1 MRISDW
7 SSDVCSSDLPLAERR
22 RKMPPERDVAG
33 MLRSFD
39 YAAWTARDRSWASD
53 KSAEMADVAIEAS
66 RTRTIASFLAGYGE
80 AGGGAA
86 GAQASDRLLDLFLL
100 DKVVYE
106 IRYESA

>member
-53 KSAEMADVAIEAS
+53 KSAEMADVAIEEW
-66 RTRTIASFLAGYGE
+66 RTRTIEAFLAGYGE

-86 GAQASDRLLDLFLL
+86 GAQGSDGMLEVVLLEKDF
-100 DKVVYE
+100 
-106 IRYESA
+106 YESR